1 LQKQLI
7 VALDFSSIESAL
19 ACLDK
24 LDPSLCRVKIGKELF
39 TATGPESVKQAT
51 VRGFDVFLD
60 LKFHDIPN
68 TVAKSV
74 AAAAEMGVWML
85 NVHAGGGYKMLAEAR
100 GVLDLFGDERPLLIA
115 VTLLT
120 SFGPGDLAAVGV
132 LDDPAA
138 HVLRL
143 AKLAKDAG
151 LDGVVCSA
159 QEVGMLREKIG
170 ENFCFVTP
178 GIRRNQDKKNDQ
190 ERVETPAE
198 AIANGSSFL
207 VMGRPITQAA
217 DPMGVIRSIYE
228 SL

>member
-1 LQKQLI
+1 MQKQLI

-100 GVLDLFGDERPLLIA
+100 GVLDLF
-115 VTLLT
+115 
-120 SFGPGDLAAVGV
+120 
-132 LDDPAA
+132 
-138 HVLRL
+138 
-143 AKLAKDAG
+143 
-151 LDGVVCSA
+151 
-159 QEVGMLREKIG
+159 
-170 ENFCFVTP
+170 
-178 GIRRNQDKKNDQ
+178 
-190 ERVETPAE
+190 
-198 AIANGSSFL
+198 
-207 VMGRPITQAA
+207 
-217 DPMGVIRSIYE
+217 
-228 SL
+228 